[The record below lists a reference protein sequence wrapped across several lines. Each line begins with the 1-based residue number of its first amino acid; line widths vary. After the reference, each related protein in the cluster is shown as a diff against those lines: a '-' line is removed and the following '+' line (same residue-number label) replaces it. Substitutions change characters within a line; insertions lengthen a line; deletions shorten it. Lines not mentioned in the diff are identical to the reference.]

1 LVSNDEATIKL
12 LEVSASYK
20 NKYLE
25 QSARCSIPFLLQ
37 ALEINNKCDINFK
50 NSNNKRL
57 SLEIALMQMCSIV
70 SGNLSVAPEKII
82 LIKEKKVSEE
92 EPRFSPKSA
101 PATTASVHPKSEQP
115 KPVATTQNL
124 VSKPAFIPSTGISI
138 SQKINPLGGE
148 KVADIAE
155 ENQPATY
162 QPAMEFTQSQLEKL
176 WDEFA
181 ASIKMESPNFFS
193 TLTKRK
199 PELKDN
205 FLIELLIDNKVQ
217 EDEIILR
224 KADLLGFFAKESK

>member
-1 LVSNDEATIKL
+1 
-12 LEVSASYK
+12 
-20 NKYLE
+20 
-25 QSARCSIPFLLQ
+25 
-37 ALEINNKCDINFK
+37 
-50 NSNNKRL
+50 
-57 SLEIALMQMCSIV
+57 MCSIV

-82 LIKEKKVSEE
+82 PIKEKKVSEE
-92 EPRFSPKSA
+92 EPRFSLKSA

-115 KPVATTQNL
+115 KPVATTPDL
-124 VSKPAFIPSTGISI
+124 VSKPTFIPSTGISI

-224 KADLLGFFAKESK
+224 KADLLGFLRKNLNNFKIQLNTQIVLTQEKTKPYTPEEKFNKMAEKNPELINLKKTLDLEIDF